1 MDARLLRRLGAASR
15 GRYDSLRPK
24 LVVAGHM
31 HWQHRS
37 RIGPSAFAAMGHID
51 TGKDALGVF
60 EARADGSIVE
70 IE

>member
-1 MDARLLRRLGAASR
+1 
-15 GRYDSLRPK
+15 
-24 LVVAGHM
+24 M
-31 HWQHRS
+31 HWRHRS

-70 IE
+70 IVCPTGSAPRPVDQG